1 MTLVLPNVG
10 ETFLLNLMTNNAST
24 QNLTLRLYSNNYTP
38 VEGSTYSSFTEATF
52 TGYSASALTAGSWTI
67 AAGDPSTA
75 DYPQVTFTSTA
86 GSQNQNI
93 YGYYVTRATG
103 PEVVFAELFTD
114 GPYNI
119 ANNGDAIKITLNFTM
134 A

>member
-38 VEGSTYSSFTEATF
+38 VEASTNASFTEATF
-52 TGYSASALTAGSWTI
+52 TGYSAASLTAGSWTI
-67 AAGDPSTA
+67 TAADPSTA
-75 DYPQVTFTSTA
+75 AYPQVTFTSSA

-119 ANNGDAIKITLNFTM
+119 ANNGDAIKVTLNFTM
-134 A
+134 T

>member
-38 VEGSTYSSFTEATF
+38 IEASTYASFTEATF
-52 TGYSASALTAGSWTI
+52 TGYSAAALTAGSWTI
-67 AAGDPSTA
+67 TAADPSTA
-75 DYPQVTFTSTA
+75 AYPQVTFTSTA

>member
-38 VEGSTYSSFTEATF
+38 VEASTYASFTEATF
-52 TGYSASALTAGSWTI
+52 TGYSAEALTAGSWTI
-67 AAGDPSTA
+67 TAADPSTA
-75 DYPQVTFTSTA
+75 AYPQVTFTSSA
-86 GSQNQNI
+86 GSQNQDI

-119 ANNGDAIKITLNFTM
+119 ANNGDAIKVTLNFTM

>member
-38 VEGSTYSSFTEATF
+38 VEASTYASFTEATF
-52 TGYSASALTAGSWTI
+52 TGYSAEALTAGSWTI
-67 AAGDPSTA
+67 TAADPSTA
-75 DYPQVTFTSTA
+75 AYPQVTFTSSA
-86 GSQNQNI
+86 GSQNQDI

>member
-1 MTLVLPNVG
+1 
-10 ETFLLNLMTNNAST
+10 
-24 QNLTLRLYSNNYTP
+24 
-38 VEGSTYSSFTEATF
+38 
-52 TGYSASALTAGSWTI
+52 
-67 AAGDPSTA
+67 
-75 DYPQVTFTSTA
+75 VTFTSTA

>member
-1 MTLVLPNVG
+1 
-10 ETFLLNLMTNNAST
+10 MTNNAST

-38 VEGSTYSSFTEATF
+38 VEASTYASFTEATF
-52 TGYSASALTAGSWTI
+52 TGYSAAALTAGSWTI
-67 AAGDPSTA
+67 TAADPSTA
-75 DYPQVTFTSTA
+75 AYPQVTFTSTA

>member
-38 VEGSTYSSFTEATF
+38 VEASTYASFTEATF
-52 TGYSASALTAGSWTI
+52 TGYSAEALTAGSWTI
-67 AAGDPSTA
+67 TAADPSTA
-75 DYPQVTFTSTA
+75 AYPQVTFTSSA

>member
-1 MTLVLPNVG
+1 MKTGAPSG
-10 ETFLLNLMTNNAST
+10 PDSGRYERPRST
-24 QNLTLRLYSNNYTP
+24 PS
-38 VEGSTYSSFTEATF
+38 EGSTNASFTEATF
-52 TGYSASALTAGSWTI
+52 TGYSAASLTAGSWTI
-67 AAGDPSTA
+67 TAGDPSTA
-75 DYPQVTFTSTA
+75 AYPQVTFTSSA

-119 ANNGDAIKITLNFTM
+119 ANNGDAIKVTLNFTM
-134 A
+134 S

>member
-38 VEGSTYSSFTEATF
+38 VEASTYASFTEATF
-52 TGYSASALTAGSWTI
+52 TGYSAAALTAGSWTI
-67 AAGDPSTA
+67 TAADPSTA
-75 DYPQVTFTSTA
+75 AYPQVTFTSTA